1 MRSCILFLMAAKS
14 VQGLQNDPNSFE
26 YEAGVARI
34 MNQMDELFKLLEKT
48 SQKDIQPFNDLTSRR
63 VFIKC
68 YKL

>member
-34 MNQMDELFKLLEKT
+34 MNQMDQLFKLLEKT
-48 SQKDIQPFNDLTSRR
+48 SQEDVQPINDLTSRR
-63 VFIKC
+63 VFIKG